1 MSMGKHPPKLIASQY
16 RRGGT
21 SILTLCSLC
30 ALLYLLFIVTHS
42 GVVSAWVAAPVSS
55 VALPISNQSSGQSSP
70 DLRGQSQGE
79 ADRKSSGCI
88 GCHTSTDEPT
98 MHPTK
103 TVPLGCTD
111 CHGGNSSISITPGTT
126 PNSPQYDD
134 AKHKAHVQ
142 PRDASLRDRSALPER
157 MFTGWLK
164 ESAEYVKFV
173 NPGDLRVAPETCG
186 QVGCHPS
193 ETRAASTSM
202 MTHSGMLWG
211 AALYNNGSYPKKD
224 TRFGE
229 SYNRDG
235 QPQSTQTSPTPT
247 P

>member
-111 CHGGNSSISITPGTT
+111 CHGGNFSVSVDSGAA
-126 PNSPQYDD
+126 PNSLDYNFT
-134 AKHKAHVQ
+134 KEKAHVR
-142 PRDASLRDRSALPER
+142 PRDHPLKNRSALPER
-157 MFTGWLK
+157 IYTTWLCG
-164 ESAEYVKFV
+164 SAADIKFI
-173 NPGDLRVAPETCG
+173 NPRALFRAPANR
-186 QVGCHPS
+186 
-193 ETRAASTSM
+193 RAA
-202 MTHSGMLWG
+202 G
-211 AALYNNGSYPKKD
+211 
-224 TRFGE
+224 
-229 SYNRDG
+229 
-235 QPQSTQTSPTPT
+235 
-247 P
+247 